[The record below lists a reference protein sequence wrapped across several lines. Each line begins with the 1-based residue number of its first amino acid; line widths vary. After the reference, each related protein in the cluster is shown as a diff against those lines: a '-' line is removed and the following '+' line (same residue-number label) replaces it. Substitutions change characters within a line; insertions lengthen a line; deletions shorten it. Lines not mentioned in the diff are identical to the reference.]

1 MGRNWRGSGRG
12 VRERC
17 VLLKLEAY
25 WPVIT
30 HFLYSVVIHSKV
42 WRIGRSPNTYFPE
55 SWRHTVIF
63 HSSHTF
69 LIDITSGGHYC
80 KTLRVLHTL
89 KNIGEGF
96 TKFRYVVMMGAED
109 ISSQRMQLTH
119 LRKFLNTRQNWLPW
133 KYSWNIKETALHLV
147 QCVSPV
153 WSWGSILWCSRKVRD
168 MASFSTLR
176 KGDLGFA
183 ISPLRICFDPE
194 KWG

>member
-1 MGRNWRGSGRG
+1 MKVPICRSLKIFELPFFLNTSSSKPLMGRNWRGSGRG

-42 WRIGRSPNTYFPE
+42 WRIGRSPNTFFPE

-63 HSSHTF
+63 YSSHTF
-69 LIDITSGGHYC
+69 LIDITSRGHYC

-119 LRKFLNTRQNWLPW
+119 LRKFLTGFHE
-133 KYSWNIKETALHLV
+133 NIHGT
-147 QCVSPV
+147 
-153 WSWGSILWCSRKVRD
+153 
-168 MASFSTLR
+168 
-176 KGDLGFA
+176 
-183 ISPLRICFDPE
+183 
-194 KWG
+194 